1 MPNHVTKQ
9 LTKHSRKHWLSVVAA
24 LALAA
29 CASKPESV
37 TDTAPDLPAAWTAP
51 GVAVQL
57 DTAWWRSFGDAELNS
72 LVEEALKRNTDIAR
86 ALARVAQARAQVGIA
101 NSDRSPQLGLQAEA
115 ARVRL
120 SRAAGAVPAGVSATN
135 SQFGLGLQAAYE
147 IDLWSRYATAAQAA
161 RSDLGAAQADRAA
174 VQVTVAADVARL
186 YFALGALDARTA
198 IQRRTLERQR
208 ESLRLQ
214 GRREQAGVISG
225 YELRQ
230 LEAEIAALE
239 AELPP
244 LTQQREQLQ
253 TALALLAGRGAREVM
268 DVAIK
273 PGISS
278 VPAEVLVPAG
288 LPSELLLRRPDLVRA
303 QYRLAA
309 ADARVE
315 VARTAAY
322 PSIALTA
329 SLGSASSKL
338 SDLFSGPAF
347 VWSVGAA
354 VAQTLFDG
362 GRREAQTDAA
372 RAARQLALVEWQASL
387 AQAFGDVRDALQ
399 AQAGTRA
406 SAQAQRDRIAALERV
421 LSLARSRLRNGVAS
435 QLEVLDAE
443 RSLLTAQS
451 ALVLAEQGQ
460 RTALVDLYKSLG
472 GGWTQ
477 PQDEARAAQ
486 K

>member
-1 MPNHVTKQ
+1 MPKNF
-9 LTKHSRKHWLSVVAA
+9 LLSMVAV

-29 CASKPESV
+29 CATKPDSSSNAAAN
-37 TDTAPDLPAAWTAP
+37 TAADLPATWAAQ
-51 GVAVQL
+51 GQAVQP
-57 DTAWWRSFGDAELNS
+57 DAAWWRSFGDAELNS

-101 NSDRSPQLGLQAEA
+101 NADRSPQLGLQAEA

-120 SRAAGAVPAGVSATN
+120 SRAAGAVPAGVSATQ

-147 IDLWSRYATAAQAA
+147 VDLWSRYATAAQAA
-161 RSDLGAAQADRAA
+161 RADLAAAQADRAA

-198 IQRRTLERQR
+198 IQRRALERQG

-214 GRREQAGVISG
+214 TRREQAGVISG

-230 LEAEIAALE
+230 LDAEIAALQ
-239 AELPP
+239 AELPS

-253 TALALLAGRGAREVM
+253 TALALLAWRGAREVM
-268 DVAIK
+268 DVAIT
-273 PGISS
+273 PGTAS
-278 VPAEVLVPAG
+278 VPAEIVVPAG

-303 QYRLAA
+303 QHRLAA

-372 RAARQLALVEWQASL
+372 RAQRQLALAEWQASL

-399 AQAGTRA
+399 AQTGTRA
-406 SAQAQRDRIAALERV
+406 SAQAQRERIAALERV
-421 LSLARSRLRNGVAS
+421 LGLARSRLRNGVAS

-451 ALVLAEQGQ
+451 ALVIAEQGQ

-472 GGWTQ
+472 GGWQ
-477 PQDEARAAQ
+477 PQDEAQALR